1 MAAEGQRLVVLAGT
15 LIDGTGTDPLEKA
28 AIVIEGGRFSQ
39 VGPQNKIKVDR
50 KDGAVLD
57 LSDRVVLPGLMDAHC
72 HFYHMYRNYYEENTV
87 AFVARAM
94 QNAGM
99 WLDMGVTTVREI
111 GTRENLDLGLRD
123 AIAAGLVRGPRI
135 FASGTALAATGGGP
149 VLDAP
154 RRFVFEITGADEAR
168 RVVRKQLRAG
178 VDFIKL
184 FTTAGVPSGRPEMT
198 YEEIQAA
205 TEEAHKAGKH
215 VAAHAHA
222 TVTIKDCLR
231 AGVNTIEHGRYLDEE
246 AASLMARAGAF
257 LVPTLSIARSIAY
270 RGEQWNTPP
279 DAVEYARRALKA
291 AEAGVRLAREAGVR
305 IAVGTDPPRLDTVPM
320 ECEALV
326 EAGLTPMEAI
336 VGATLRGAEIVGRE
350 QDFGTVQAG
359 RRADLAAY
367 AANPLDDIRVLA
379 QVEFVMKDGMT
390 VKAPVDRGEHV
401 TGGAARR
408 GRAH

>member
-1 MAAEGQRLVVLAGT
+1 MAEARRTVVLAGT
-15 LIDGTGTDPLEKA
+15 LIDGTGAEPLEKA
-28 AIVIEGGRFSQ
+28 AVVIEDGRFTE
-39 VGPQNKIKVDR
+39 VGPQSKVKVDGTT
-50 KDGAVLD
+50 DHVLD

-72 HFYHMYRNYYEENTV
+72 HLYHMYRNYYDENTV

-94 QNAGM
+94 QNAVM
-99 WLDMGVTTVREI
+99 WLEMGVTTVREI

-135 FASGTALAATGGGP
+135 FASGTAVCATGGGP

-198 YEEIQAA
+198 FEEIQAA

-222 TVTIKDCLR
+222 TVAIKDCIR

-246 AASLMARAGAF
+246 AAEKMAKAGMF
-257 LVPTLSIARSIAY
+257 LVPTLSIARSIAF
-270 RGEQWNTPP
+270 RGAEWGTPQES
-279 DAVEYARRALKA
+279 VEYARRALKA
-291 AEAGVRLAREAGVR
+291 AEAGVRMAREAGVK
-305 IAVGTDPPRLDTVPM
+305 IAVGTDPPRVDTVPM

-326 EAGLTPMEAI
+326 GAGLTPMDTI
-336 VGATLRGAEIVGRE
+336 VGACLRGAEIVGRAD
-350 QDFGTVQAG
+350 DFGTVRSG
-359 RRADLAAY
+359 RRADLTVY
-367 AANPLDDIRVLA
+367 RRNPLDDITVLA
-379 QVEFVMKDGMT
+379 TVDMVMKDGI
-390 VKAPVDRGEHV
+390 VEKAAAGERSV
-401 TGGAARR
+401 RVA
-408 GRAH
+408 

>member
-184 FTTAGVPSGRPEMT
+184 FTTAGAPSGRPEMT

-205 TEEAHKAGKH
+205 TEEVHKAGKH
-215 VAAHAHA
+215 VAAHAMC
-222 TVTIKDCLR
+222 TEGILNCLR
-231 AGVNTIEHGRYLDEE
+231 AGVNTIEHGNGVNEE
-246 AASLMARAGAF
+246 CVALMVKQGAY
-257 LVPTLSIARSIAY
+257 LVPTLSITYSMAY
-270 RGEQWNTPP
+270 RGERWNTPQSV
-279 DAVEYARRALKA
+279 VEFARGELPGLM
-291 AEAGVRLAREAGVR
+291 AGVRLAREAGVK
-305 IAVGTDPPRLDTVPM
+305 IAAGTDPPRLDTVPM
-320 ECEALV
+320 ECAVLV

-336 VGATLRGAEIVGRE
+336 VAATRRGAEIVGRE
-350 QDFGTVQAG
+350 EDFGTVQPG
-359 RRADLAAY
+359 RRADLAGY
-367 AANPLDDIRVLA
+367 GVNPLDDITVLQRA
-379 QVEFVMKDGMT
+379 ELVMKDGVV
-390 VKAPVDRGEHV
+390 VKDGLGRL
-401 TGGAARR
+401 AAS
-408 GRAH
+408 AA